1 MHLGGRLPS
10 LMVNR
15 SSLVIRV
22 ALQAVLASTL
32 AVPSV
37 SCRGAEDPEPI
48 HPFILFGVDGADWD
62 VIEWLWEEGRL
73 PHLRQLADRGIAAP
87 LETFHHASPV
97 IWTTVATGVMPDV
110 HGITEFVVPT
120 VKGDQPVSS
129 SLRRVPALW
138 NMVTAAGGRVAVAGW
153 WASWP
158 VEEVNGII
166 ISDRAVHEIPDRVW
180 PPEQLAVF
188 DAGLE
193 RLRAEEKG
201 KKPESMLEADRI
213 MARSTINLVREDFD
227 LTLLYLRGVDISC
240 HFHWRAFEP
249 EAFPAAEP
257 GDIEAEREL
266 IAREYEL
273 VDRTLGELLAA
284 SGPDVNLILM
294 SDHGF
299 KAMDAEITHIR
310 LNFDTVLEHLGFL
323 ARSADGVDF
332 ARSQLYSY
340 ASPERSLVKKVRFA
354 LAGREEG
361 GPVAAAERSAIRDR
375 LETTLETVTYAGG
388 ARVFE
393 VRDATPEEMEKGA
406 DFSVDVLTEDV
417 RKPLMIAGAR
427 LRGALRSLNRL
438 SGTHGRKTS
447 GVFIAAGPDIDP
459 QSQTEGL
466 RVIDVPPTVLFA
478 IGLPVADD
486 FAGRAR
492 TEIFTEGFRRTHPLQ
507 TIPTW
512 GEPTDGVGRSSAI
525 DEELVD
531 QLRALGYIE

>member
-1 MHLGGRLPS
+1 
-10 LMVNR
+10 MVNR
-15 SSLVIRV
+15 LSLVIRV

-158 VEEVNGII
+158 VEEINGVIL
-166 ISDRAVHEIPDRVW
+166 SDRAVHEIPDRVW
-180 PPEQLAVF
+180 PPEHLAVF
-188 DAGLE
+188 AAELE
-193 RLRAEEKG
+193 RLRAEEEG

-213 MARSTINLVREDFD
+213 MARSTIKLVREDFD

-257 GDIEAEREL
+257 GDLEAEREL

-273 VDRTLGELLAA
+273 VDRKLGELLAA

-438 SGTHGRKTS
+438 TGTHGRKTS

-459 QSQTEGL
+459 QAKTERL
-466 RVIDVPPTVLFA
+466 QVIDVPPTVLYA

-492 TEIFTEGFRRTHPLQ
+492 TEIFTEGFRRNHPLQ

-512 GEPTDGVGRSSAI
+512 GEPTEGVGRSSAI